1 MGRNCRFLQ
10 GKDSDPAV
18 VGDLRSATTPA
29 TAHPC
34 VVELI
39 NYRKDGSKFWNQ
51 ARFLFAVKWPA
62 APHSAGINRN
72 RACSGLHI
80 QMSVS
85 VCTVA
90 RLYLKIGLGLEGHSR
105 LLDLLSDTILHA

>member
-1 MGRNCRFLQ
+1 MTRWPAGYAKGEVVGRNCRFLQ

-18 VGDLRSATTPA
+18 VGDLRGATTPA

-51 ARFLFAVKWPA
+51 ARSCFGVGNLQRITEP
-62 APHSAGINRN
+62 
-72 RACSGLHI
+72 GL
-80 QMSVS
+80 
-85 VCTVA
+85 
-90 RLYLKIGLGLEGHSR
+90 
-105 LLDLLSDTILHA
+105 

>member
-1 MGRNCRFLQ
+1 VVGRNCRFLQ

-18 VGDLRSATTPA
+18 VGDLRAATTPA

-51 ARFLFAVKWPA
+51 ARCVGCSAASMTLHLVLEDTAVILA
-62 APHSAGINRN
+62 QQVISIGH
-72 RACSGLHI
+72 
-80 QMSVS
+80 
-85 VCTVA
+85 TV
-90 RLYLKIGLGLEGHSR
+90 
-105 LLDLLSDTILHA
+105 LHAPCGSS

>member
-18 VGDLRSATTPA
+18 VGDLRGATTPA

-51 ARFLFAVKWPA
+51 ARCVGRGAASSTSHLVLENTAVSLA
-62 APHSAGINRN
+62 QQVISIR
-72 RACSGLHI
+72 
-80 QMSVS
+80 Q
-85 VCTVA
+85 TF
-90 RLYLKIGLGLEGHSR
+90 
-105 LLDLLSDTILHA
+105 LHAPLDSS